1 MDSSSDAHSRNKC
14 AACYR
19 EFNRMEHLVEHMRVS
34 HHSAHEPRC
43 GVCGKHCR
51 SLDALRDHL
60 GFGSV
65 LPKAG
70 CASVFAAR
78 GCQLCLAVFPAS
90 GALRAHRATC
100 QLSSA
105 PTQSQLTRSMSRM
118 SIQGGGHGGAVAL
131 GCKMVGGGSDG
142 TLDVCARVCLIDEH
156 ENILY
161 ESFVKPLIPVTHY
174 RYEMTGIRPEHLRDS
189 ATTVKQARKRVEGF
203 LLNGEDPWKIR
214 TARGGAR
221 ILVGHGLDH
230 DLDGLGMD
238 YPAYLKRD
246 TATYP
251 PLMKTSSRLMS
262 NSLKFLTKSCLGYE
276 IQNGGHQH
284 PYDDCVAAMRLYKR
298 MRALRH
304 GLKGEVKGCAGP
316 APASVAEAFPA
327 WRQRELERMSPEEL
341 LRMSNPDYRC
351 WCLDDV

>member
-1 MDSSSDAHSRNKC
+1 
-14 AACYR
+14 
-19 EFNRMEHLVEHMRVS
+19 
-34 HHSAHEPRC
+34 
-43 GVCGKHCR
+43 
-51 SLDALRDHL
+51 
-60 GFGSV
+60 
-65 LPKAG
+65 
-70 CASVFAAR
+70 
-78 GCQLCLAVFPAS
+78 
-90 GALRAHRATC
+90 
-100 QLSSA
+100 
-105 PTQSQLTRSMSRM
+105 M

-189 ATTVKQARKRVEGF
+189 MAATVKQARKRVEDI

-214 TARGGAR
+214 TARGSAR

-304 GLKGEVKGCAGP
+304 GLKGEMKGCAGP
-316 APASVAEAFPA
+316 PPASVAEAFPG

-341 LRMSNPDYRC
+341 LRMSKPDYRC

>member
-1 MDSSSDAHSRNKC
+1 MDSSSDAHSRNRC

-19 EFNRMEHLVEHMRVS
+19 EFNRMEHLVEHMRLS

-70 CASVFAAR
+70 CARAFAAN
-78 GCQLCLAVFPAS
+78 GCQLCLAVFPAAA
-90 GALRAHRATC
+90 ALRAHRASC
-100 QLSSA
+100 
-105 PTQSQLTRSMSRM
+105 QLTRSMSRM
-118 SIQGGGHGGAVAL
+118 GIQGGHGGGRAVAL

-142 TLDVCARVCLIDEH
+142 TLDVCARVCVIDEN
-156 ENILY
+156 ENILF

-174 RYEMTGIRPEHLRDS
+174 RYETTGIRPEHLRD
-189 ATTVKQARKRVEGF
+189 ATMAVTTKQARKRVEDI
-203 LLNGEDPWKIR
+203 LLNGEEPWKIR

-221 ILVGHGLDH
+221 LLVGHDLDH
-230 DLDGLGMD
+230 DLNGLDID
-238 YPAYLKRD
+238 YPSYLKRD

-262 NSLKFLTKSCLGYE
+262 NSLKFLTRSCLGYE
-276 IQNGGHQH
+276 IQSGGHQH

-304 GLKGEVKGCAGP
+304 GGREEEDGCARPP
-316 APASVAEAFPA
+316 AASVPEAFPA

-341 LRMSNPDYRC
+341 LRMSKPDYHC
-351 WCLDDV
+351 WCLDD